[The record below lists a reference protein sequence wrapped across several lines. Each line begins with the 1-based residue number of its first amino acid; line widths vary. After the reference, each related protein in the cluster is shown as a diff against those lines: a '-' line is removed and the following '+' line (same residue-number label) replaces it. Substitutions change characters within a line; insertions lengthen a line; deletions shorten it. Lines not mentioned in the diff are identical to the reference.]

1 MTYRLTGVLL
11 LSIFTTIL
19 VRGQAEAPPPASTM
33 GPMSVSLSASI
44 DLKTVPLNR
53 TVLLKIEISWEGNL
67 DQVAIGQVTEPVLSN
82 LDILGTT
89 ASNRVLAL
97 ASGQRAIKEV
107 AYTLRPKALGMA
119 YVEPVTLSY
128 EDRSSH
134 QVENLKTQRLSV
146 EVVSAVPEKQAGPP
160 GWTIWLLGG
169 ALLVLAAVG
178 LGWIRRRTQD
188 RVPVAGEPVRLLEES
203 YLEELPANGGPQPA
217 STTEGFAKLSRLLR
231 RYLTARYGLPGL
243 EVTTEELVAE
253 LPQSGVPE
261 DLVTRCATLLTTADV
276 VKFSGQEVPP
286 AEFQLAYTTV
296 ETLLER
302 NLAESRRGIQE
313 AEKAPGLKKRNK
325 SKEVA

>member
-11 LSIFTTIL
+11 LSTLMTSL
-19 VRGQAEAPPPASTM
+19 VRGQVEPPPLASTTA
-33 GPMSVSLSASI
+33 PISVSLSASI
-44 DLKTVPLNR
+44 DPKTVPLNR
-53 TVLLKIEISWEGNL
+53 TVLLKIEISWEGHL

-82 LDILGTT
+82 LEILGTT

-107 AYTLRPKALGMA
+107 AYTLKPKALGMA

-128 EDRSSH
+128 EDRSS
-134 QVENLKTQRLSV
+134 QKVENLKTQRLSV
-146 EVVSAVPEKQAGPP
+146 EVVNAVPEEQAGPP
-160 GWTIWLLGG
+160 GWIIWLLGG
-169 ALLVLAAVG
+169 VLLVLAAAG
-178 LGWIRRRTQD
+178 LGWIWRRAQD
-188 RVPVAGEPVRLLEES
+188 RVPVQGKPVRLLEES
-203 YLEELPANGGPQPA
+203 YLEELRDDGGPQPA
-217 STTEGFAKLSRLLR
+217 STAEGFAKVSRLLR
-231 RYLTARYGLPGL
+231 RYLTARYGLAGL
-243 EVTTEELVAE
+243 ELTTEELVAE

-296 ETLLER
+296 ETLLDR

-313 AEKAPGLKKRNK
+313 AEKASLKKRNK
-325 SKEVA
+325 STEVA